1 MSNKAIK
8 VKAELTAGGKR
19 YGVTSVQCLTCINA
33 WPTINVE
40 LLIRGSKEGKV
51 VEVNG
56 KLIAELKKF
65 KDPNTVYQLTFGCDD
80 NIVTVACICKSRKI
94 NISQNDTHIS
104 LVLAPEYTKVDAL
117 NLCLFKLTTRASEP
131 QDIDGPSIIP
141 EVTNS
146 VIEYTKE
153 TYNTLKK
160 RWEKNK
166 EVYFG
171 GTNHPTLVKT
181 DQAIDKSNKKLYKY
195 FEELLGNSI
204 SSVGEI
210 YEIKS
215 NLEKRP
221 ERLFQAITSVLCQE
235 TNSFL
240 SIICAICNLFGLVYV
255 PGLTNIGK
263 LIPKSAMVVDGEKG
277 NLSGGKVVAAL
288 VNTGSVGINPI
299 GYAYTKTQGFDIDG
313 GETARTRVMNQYAMY
328 PEKPEDGC
336 LASLPISPPKWAP
349 LYNSAQP
356 VDQSGGDLSTKKSK
370 RPRNKTKN
378 EKAVKTVK
386 YQQTEILTEWCR
398 QHFYYQRYAP
408 QTADILSFFCRAD
421 RSFGKIVDATDN
433 AGNKLFTGFL
443 GQYEMFLKKDLGA
456 RGGDIYTKFTLSCV
470 FLPGESPV

>member
-1 MSNKAIK
+1 MSDKAIK
-8 VKAELTAGGKR
+8 VKAELTAGGTR
-19 YGVTSVQCLTCINA
+19 YGVTSAQCLTCINA

-40 LLIRGSKEGKV
+40 LLIKGSKEGKV

-56 KLIAELKKF
+56 KLISELKKF

-80 NIVTVACICKSRKI
+80 NIITVACICKSRKI
-94 NISQNDTHIS
+94 NISQNDTHIA

-117 NLCLFKLTTRASEP
+117 NLCLFKLTPRASEP
-131 QDIDGPSIIP
+131 QDIDGPAIIP
-141 EVTNS
+141 KVTDS
-146 VIEYTKE
+146 VIDYTKE
-153 TYNTLKK
+153 TYNVLKK

-171 GTNHPTLVKT
+171 GTNHPTLIKT
-181 DQAIDKSNKKLYKY
+181 DQAIDKNNKKLYKY
-195 FEELLGNSI
+195 FEELLSNSQ
-204 SSVGEI
+204 SSVGNL

-215 NLEKRP
+215 NLENRP
-221 ERLFQAITSVLCQE
+221 ERLFHSITSVLCQE

-277 NLSGGKVVAAL
+277 SLSGGKVVAAL
-288 VNTGSVGINPI
+288 VNTGSIGINPI

-313 GETARTRVMNQYAMY
+313 GETARTRVMNQYTMY
-328 PEKPEDGC
+328 PEEPEDGC
-336 LASLPISPPKWAP
+336 LSALPISPPKWAP
-349 LYNSAQP
+349 LYNNAQA
-356 VDQSGGDLSTKKSK
+356 VDKSGADLSTKKSK
-370 RPRNKTKN
+370 RPRNKIKN
-378 EKAVKTVK
+378 EKAVKNIK
-386 YQQTEILTEWCR
+386 YTQTEILTEWCR

-421 RSFGKIVDATDN
+421 NSFGKIVDATDN
-433 AGNKLFTGFL
+433 EGNKLFTGFL
-443 GQYEMFLKKDLGA
+443 GQYEMFLKKDIGA

-470 FLPGESPV
+470 FLPGETPV